1 MWSPLD
7 HLERFVML
15 KKGTETPFTGK
26 YNLHFEKGVYRCKQC
41 HKPLFESDSKFDSQD
56 GWPAFDEVIPGSVLE
71 QKTQPTNKP
80 KYRVSIVKV
89 IWVTLKMAQHL
100 LKKTHTI
107 PSIRQHSILWQTKI
121 QQADF

>member
-71 QKTQPTNKP
+71 QKTSANEQTE
-80 KYRVSIVKV
+80 VSCINCKGHLGYVKNG
-89 IWVTLKMAQHL
+89 TTFTQKN
-100 LKKTHTI
+100 THY
-107 PSIRQHSILWQTKI
+107 SVNSAAL
-121 QQADF
+121 DFVAN